1 MEYFL
6 EKTLSGTRFNP
17 LLFKKYVDDCIYIF
31 NCNEMDETQLLQH
44 LNSQNTHI
52 KFTLEKETN
61 SSLPYLDIL
70 ISRDTNKLNFT
81 VYRKPTD
88 LGILLKF

>member
-1 MEYFL
+1 
-6 EKTLSGTRFNP
+6 
-17 LLFKKYVDDCIYIF
+17 
-31 NCNEMDETQLLQH
+31 MDETHLLEH

-52 KFTLEKETN
+52 QFTLEKETN

-70 ISRDTNKLNFT
+70 ITRELRNLKFT

-88 LGILLKF
+88 RGILLSFDSNHSFTTKATVARAGLLRAYEFCEN